1 MYTFMLFSHNIF
13 RWLLLVA
20 GVVAVVMAFVGWLGK
35 KDWPKRDN
43 SVGLVYIILMDVNV
57 LLGFILYLFLSP
69 LTQAA
74 FADFGAA
81 MGNSTLRFFAV
92 EHIFGMLLA
101 LVFAHVG
108 RSFSKKAGE
117 PLKKHRTAAIWFTL
131 SLVAVLAMI
140 PWDRPLLQG
149 PF

>member
-35 KDWPKRDN
+35 KDWSKRDN